1 MIMATIS
8 RIACVTCIMALGL
21 VLPGC
26 PQLEPIDDGGGPG
39 ATIPAEVQRAFDDS
53 CAFVGCHDSTSLA
66 GGLDLSADASPGIID
81 GPSAAS
87 PLPLVEL
94 GNVQGSWLA
103 IKLLP
108 NPPSGAQ
115 MPFGGDLEGVDNAII
130 LGWIAGAQLPGGGDA
145 GNESSTTDTPAE
157 STEGSSG
164 GGSEVVLCG
173 LEQVAPMAPSPY
185 DIGTNVDQIPPDIGA
200 ALSNNCGCHGVD
212 EVIPEAT
219 AQRYQGM
226 LRFFTIAEIQ
236 GVYFDIPVRQRML
249 ERLESELSP
258 MPPTYCDPLG
268 DGTTITTAD
277 RQLLIDWLNDGAPG
291 SPG

>member
-1 MIMATIS
+1 MIMVTIS
-8 RIACVTCIMALGL
+8 RIACIAVLGL

-26 PQLEPIDDGGGPG
+26 PQLETIDDGGGAG
-39 ATIPAEVQRAFDDS
+39 ATVPAEVQRAFDDS
-53 CAFVGCHDSTSLA
+53 CNLAGCHDASSIA
-66 GGLDLSADASPGIID
+66 GGLDLSAEASAGIIG
-81 GPSAAS
+81 GPSDAS

-108 NPPSGAQ
+108 NPPVGVQ
-115 MPFGGDLEGVDNAII
+115 MPFGGDLQGVDNAII

-145 GNESSTTDTPAE
+145 GNESSTTDPPAE
-157 STEGSSG
+157 SSGSGEGTSG
-164 GGSEVVLCG
+164 GAEIVLCS
-173 LEQVAPMAPSPY
+173 LEQVAPTAPNPY

-212 EVIPEAT
+212 EVIEEAT

-236 GVYFDIPVRQRML
+236 ADYFDIPVRQRML

-277 RQLLIDWLNDGAPG
+277 RQLLIDWLNAGAPG